1 MRIVLI
7 LKFLVVEI
15 SLNMEVMEEG
25 NFKARINNFGSAWLA
40 SYGTGVRTV
49 LLGYYLKFDVAWP
62 IEDYEVGSPKFY
74 LTLGYD
80 F

>member
-1 MRIVLI
+1 LAD
-7 LKFLVVEI
+7 EN
-15 SLNMEVMEEG
+15 SLNTEIIQAG
-25 NFKARINNFGSAWLA
+25 NFRARINNFGSAWLA
-40 SYGTGVRTV
+40 SYGTGIRTV

-62 IEDYEVGSPKFY
+62 IEDYEIGSPKFY